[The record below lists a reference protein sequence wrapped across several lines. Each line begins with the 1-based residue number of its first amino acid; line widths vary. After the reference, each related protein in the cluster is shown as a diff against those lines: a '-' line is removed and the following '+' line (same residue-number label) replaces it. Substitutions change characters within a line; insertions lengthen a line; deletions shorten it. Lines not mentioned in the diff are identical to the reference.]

1 MVKKLLKLLGL
12 AKGKKER
19 RESRVGI
26 LKEASHF
33 GNGDGAT
40 SESDTARSPSDVSRL
55 DYGAASVPA
64 AARSSDDQT
73 PTVTTAAPSPPRKK
87 SYWEEAAKKL
97 QREDP
102 NTYKALTHFMNQ
114 VSPDARIS
122 RAAVSILIDSHRSSA
137 GFGQQRPSVFK
148 FTSDKN
154 RYRMDLKSYM
164 KLRQIYVDYA
174 LTVEILDQ
182 VRADIPWA
190 GFHFIKNAIVYD
202 YGESRVL
209 LAGVAQN
216 ALMIAGY
223 AEVEAIYR
231 KDWKT
236 DLDPA
241 FETALIDFFT
251 SILVYRVK
259 AASHCEVFLKRT
271 CRSPL
276 QRLFTRESDTHQ
288 EFNDWGAMQQ
298 TIDEKH
304 AVCKRILKIFD
315 SPDPQVAGKSL
326 YSILETFGK
335 RRAGAVRVFD
345 EEERGPPPYAEAL
358 RIQQPISIWEQTLA
372 NL

>member
-1 MVKKLLKLLGL
+1 MVKKLLKFLGL
-12 AKGKKER
+12 TRRKKEK

-40 SESDTARSPSDVSRL
+40 SESDTARSPSDVSRH
-55 DYGAASVPA
+55 DYAAASVLA
-64 AARSSDDQT
+64 AAQSPSDVS
-73 PTVTTAAPSPPRKK
+73 PTVATTATSPPPKK

-102 NTYKALTHFMNQ
+102 DIYKALTHFMNR

-122 RAAVSILIDSHRSSA
+122 RAAVSMLIDSHRSSA
-137 GFGQQRPSVFK
+137 ELGRQRPSIFK
-148 FTSDKN
+148 FTSDENK
-154 RYRMDLKSYM
+154 RRMDLKSYM
-164 KLRQIYVDYA
+164 KIRSIYVDYA

-190 GFHFIKNAIVYD
+190 GFYFIKNAIICD
-202 YGESRVL
+202 CGESRVL
-209 LAGVAQN
+209 LAGVATN

-231 KDWKT
+231 RDRKT
-236 DLDPA
+236 NLNPA
-241 FETALIDFFT
+241 FETALIDFYT

-259 AASHCEVFLKRT
+259 AASHCEVFWKRS

-276 QRLFTRESDTHQ
+276 QRLFTRESDTNQ
-288 EFNDWGAMQQ
+288 EFNDWDAMQQ

-304 AVCKRILKIFD
+304 AVCKRFLKLFD
-315 SPDPQVAGKSL
+315 SPYPEVADKSL
-326 YSILETFGK
+326 HSILETFGK
-335 RRAGAVRVFD
+335 RRAGAVRVFNED
-345 EEERGPPPYAEAL
+345 ERGPPPYTASAISE
-358 RIQQPISIWEQTLA
+358 PISIWEQTLA

>member
-12 AKGKKER
+12 ARGKKER

-40 SESDTARSPSDVSRL
+40 SESDTARSPSDVSRH

-64 AARSSDDQT
+64 AAQSPDDEK
-73 PTVTTAAPSPPRKK
+73 PTATTTAKSPPPKK
-87 SYWEEAAKKL
+87 SYWEQAAKKL

-102 NTYKALTHFMNQ
+102 DTYKALTHFMNQ
-114 VSPDARIS
+114 LSPDARIS
-122 RAAVSILIDSHRSSA
+122 RAAVSMLIDSHRSSA
-137 GFGQQRPSVFK
+137 ESGQRRPLFFK
-148 FTSDKN
+148 FTSDENKH
-154 RYRMDLKSYM
+154 RMDLKSYV

-190 GFHFIKNAIVYD
+190 GFHFIKNAVIYD
-202 YGESRVL
+202 CGESRVL
-209 LAGVAQN
+209 LAGVANN

-223 AEVEAIYR
+223 AEIEAIYR
-231 KDWKT
+231 KDQKT
-236 DLDPA
+236 KLDPA
-241 FETALIDFFT
+241 FETALIDFYT

-259 AASHCEVFLKRT
+259 AASHCEEVWKRK
-271 CRSPL
+271 CRGPL
-276 QRLFTRESDTHQ
+276 RRLFNRESDTDQ
-288 EFNDWGAMQQ
+288 ESQDWDAMQQ

-304 AVCKRILKIFD
+304 AVCKRFLKLFD
-315 SPDPQVAGKSL
+315 SPDPQVADKSL
-326 YSILETFGK
+326 HSILETFGK
-335 RRAGAVRVFD
+335 RRAGAVRVFNED
-345 EEERGPPPYAEAL
+345 ERGPPPYTASTIPE
-358 RIQQPISIWEQTLA
+358 PVSIWEQTLA